1 MELKNKKKPKQI
13 KRKDIQYR
21 IKKIKNTLINLKKV
35 NLFYIKIIN
44 NYRVMILFS
53 FL

>member
-13 KRKDIQYR
+13 NRKDIQYR

-35 NLFYIKIIN
+35 NLFYIKFIN
-44 NYRVMILFS
+44 NYRAMILF
-53 FL
+53 FFP

>member
-1 MELKNKKKPKQI
+1 MEFKNKQNSNKI
-13 KRKDIQYR
+13 NRKDIQIR

-35 NLFYIKIIN
+35 NLFYIKFIKY
-44 NYRVMILFS
+44 YRVMILFY